1 MKLGTG
7 RKKKENF
14 QSFDQV
20 SLSVSKFC
28 EKLRIKG
35 KGGGITGAMNY
46 FSSLQNPITKSLTN
60 SYRSRLTRGR
70 IWIGRGK
77 IRAGQLNVYRASSDR
92 LG

>member
-20 SLSVSKFC
+20 SLSASKFC

-35 KGGGITGAMNY
+35 KGGGITMNY